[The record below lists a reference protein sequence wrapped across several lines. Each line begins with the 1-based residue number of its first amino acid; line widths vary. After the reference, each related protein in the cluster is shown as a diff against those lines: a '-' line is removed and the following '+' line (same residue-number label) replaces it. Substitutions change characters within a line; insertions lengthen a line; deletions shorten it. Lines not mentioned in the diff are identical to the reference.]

1 MGRSQVGKAP
11 DFDSGMRWFES
22 SRPSIALPCIWE
34 GLEIISNINNHED
47 LKLHMHIVEGMQ
59 VFELSGSLDI
69 ATSPTVRA
77 SLLEASARGDHRLIV
92 DLTNVDFL
100 DSTGLG
106 ALIGAQR
113 RAKEFDGEVRLV
125 VKEGQIVRLLRITGL
140 LKIFAVYNSLPDA
153 VNDGARVGDL

>member
-1 MGRSQVGKAP
+1 VHT
-11 DFDSGMRWFES
+11 
-22 SRPSIALPCIWE
+22 E
-34 GLEIISNINNHED
+34 GLDTISNHNHED
-47 LKLHMHIVEGMQ
+47 LKLRVHVVGGIQ

-140 LKIFAVYNSLPDA
+140 LKIFAVYPTLDGA